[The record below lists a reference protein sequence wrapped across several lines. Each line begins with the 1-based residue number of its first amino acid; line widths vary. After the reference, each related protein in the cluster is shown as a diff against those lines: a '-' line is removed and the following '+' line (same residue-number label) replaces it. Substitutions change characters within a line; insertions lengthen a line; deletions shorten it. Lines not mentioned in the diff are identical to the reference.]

1 MVLQFFFAKC
11 RLCPGSVDLESLF
24 FYLDDRKAGVGYS
37 NFGSVFNLLWPRLA
51 ATIVGVY
58 RVL

>member
-1 MVLQFFFAKC
+1 
-11 RLCPGSVDLESLF
+11 VDLESLF

-51 ATIVGVY
+51 ATIVGGVY

>member
-1 MVLQFFFAKC
+1 
-11 RLCPGSVDLESLF
+11 
-24 FYLDDRKAGVGYS
+24 LDDRKAGVGYS